1 MCSAVLQCGDRC
13 VILRSMR
20 PLPRWFVAVCAAF
33 AVLFSIAVGL
43 QVNDPDPVRWSA
55 LYGGAAIAV
64 ALLIARREAALV
76 GLAVGVVAAVW
87 GAMLT
92 SQVYDKLAFS
102 DLWLRMSEK
111 GGAVEVGRE
120 AGGLVIVA
128 VMLLALSAYRLTRT
142 D

>member
-1 MCSAVLQCGDRC
+1 M
-13 VILRSMR
+13 
-20 PLPRWFVAVCAAF
+20 CAAF

-87 GAMLT
+87 GAVLT

-120 AGGLVIVA
+120 AGGLVLVA